1 MSHANTEL
9 FEKTHVPQAI
19 MKLSVPTII
28 GSLVTVVYSLADTF
42 FVGMLNDPIQTASVT
57 LAGTVL
63 LAFNAINNLFGV
75 GSSSMMS
82 RALGR
87 RDYDTVKRTSAF
99 GFYCS
104 LFSGILFSILCTVF
118 ITPLLSTLGADAST
132 MEATRQYMFW
142 TVTLGAAPAILNVV
156 MGYMV
161 RSEGSSLHASIGTMS
176 GCILNI
182 ILDHIFILPWGLN
195 MGAAGAGFATFV
207 ANCFACLYFFVLLFI
222 QRGKTFVCVNP
233 KMFGFKKE
241 IVSGVCN
248 VGIPASIQNLLNVTS
263 MTLLN
268 NFASSYGADAVA
280 AIGIA
285 QKLNMIPLQVALG
298 FSQGCMPLISY
309 TYASKN
315 YLRMKTAIMFAI
327 KLIIPSLLV
336 VSCCYYLGADFLVS
350 SFMDNPIVVGYGS
363 KFLRAYCLGIAFLSF
378 DFLVVGIFQ
387 AHGNGKAALVFA
399 ILRKIVLE
407 IPALIILNKVYPLY
421 GLPYAQVVTE
431 TVLAIAAAMML
442 RKIFKECQEN

>member
-1 MSHANTEL
+1 MIILSHANTEL

-182 ILDHIFILPWGLN
+182 ILDR
-195 MGAAGAGFATFV
+195 
-207 ANCFACLYFFVLLFI
+207 YF
-222 QRGKTFVCVNP
+222 
-233 KMFGFKKE
+233 
-241 IVSGVCN
+241 
-248 VGIPASIQNLLNVTS
+248 
-263 MTLLN
+263 
-268 NFASSYGADAVA
+268 
-280 AIGIA
+280 
-285 QKLNMIPLQVALG
+285 
-298 FSQGCMPLISY
+298 
-309 TYASKN
+309 
-315 YLRMKTAIMFAI
+315 
-327 KLIIPSLLV
+327 
-336 VSCCYYLGADFLVS
+336 
-350 SFMDNPIVVGYGS
+350 
-363 KFLRAYCLGIAFLSF
+363 
-378 DFLVVGIFQ
+378 
-387 AHGNGKAALVFA
+387 
-399 ILRKIVLE
+399 
-407 IPALIILNKVYPLY
+407 
-421 GLPYAQVVTE
+421 
-431 TVLAIAAAMML
+431 
-442 RKIFKECQEN
+442 